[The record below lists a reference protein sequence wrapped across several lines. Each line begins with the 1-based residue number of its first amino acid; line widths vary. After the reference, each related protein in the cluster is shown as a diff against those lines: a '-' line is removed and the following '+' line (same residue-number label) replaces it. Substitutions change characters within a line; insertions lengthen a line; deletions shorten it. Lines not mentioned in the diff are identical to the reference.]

1 MYSLTIHNMDAAVY
15 SQLYAIAEQEDLSL
29 NQVVKRLL
37 RDALD
42 ALTLPKTRKTD
53 FGEFAGKW
61 SRQEEAAFNARVA
74 RTIDAE
80 DWR

>member
-29 NQVVKRLL
+29 SQVVKRLL

-42 ALTLPKTRKTD
+42 AL
-53 FGEFAGKW
+53 
-61 SRQEEAAFNARVA
+61 
-74 RTIDAE
+74 RTVE
-80 DWR
+80 DSTPCSDK

>member
-61 SRQEEAAFNARVA
+61 SQQEASAFNARVA
-74 RTIDAE
+74 RSIDAE

>member
-1 MYSLTIHNMDAAVY
+1 MYSLTIHNMDAAMY
-15 SQLYAIAEQEDLSL
+15 TRLYAIARQEELSL

-42 ALTLPKTRKTD
+42 ALAPQRNLKSD

-61 SRQEEAAFNARVA
+61 SEQEAKEFNARVA

>member
-15 SQLYAIAEQEDLSL
+15 SRLYAIAEQEGLSL
-29 NQVVKRLL
+29 NQIVKRLL
-37 RDALD
+37 REALD
-42 ALTLPKTRKTD
+42 ALAPTRKREVD

-61 SRQEEAAFNARVA
+61 SEQEATEFNARVA

>member
-15 SQLYAIAEQEDLSL
+15 SRLYAIAEQEELSL

-42 ALTLPKTRKTD
+42 ALGPARKSKAD

-61 SRQEEAAFNARVA
+61 SKREAAEFNARVA

>member
-1 MYSLTIHNMDAAVY
+1 MTMTGFHPSRPIPRPQGPA
-15 SQLYAIAEQEDLSL
+15 
-29 NQVVKRLL
+29 
-37 RDALD
+37 
-42 ALTLPKTRKTD
+42 RKCKAD

-61 SRQEEAAFNARVA
+61 SEREAAEFNARVA

>member
-1 MYSLTIHNMDAAVY
+1 MYSLTIHNMDASDY
-15 SQLYAIAEQEDLSL
+15 SRLYAIAEQEDQSL

-37 RDALD
+37 REALD
-42 ALTLPKTRKTD
+42 ALAPARKRKVD
-53 FGEFAGKW
+53 FGEFAGNW
-61 SRQEEAAFNARVA
+61 SEQESAEFNARVA

>member
-15 SQLYAIAEQEDLSL
+15 SRLYAIAEQEELSL

-42 ALTLPKTRKTD
+42 ALAPARKRKSD

-61 SRQEEAAFNARVA
+61 SEREAAEFNARVA
-74 RTIDAE
+74 RAVDAE

>member
-15 SQLYAIAEQEDLSL
+15 SRLYSLAEQEDLSL

-42 ALTLPKTRKTD
+42 ALAVPRKRKVN
-53 FGEFAGKW
+53 FGEFAGRW
-61 SRQEEAAFNARVA
+61 SEQEAAEFNARVA
-74 RTIDAE
+74 RTIDME

>member
-1 MYSLTIHNMDAAVY
+1 MYSLTIHNMDASVY
-15 SQLYAIAEQEDLSL
+15 SRLYALAEQEEQSM

-42 ALTLPKTRKTD
+42 ALALPKKRKTD
-53 FGEFAGKW
+53 FGDFAGKW
-61 SRQEEAAFNARVA
+61 SPEEGAAFNAAVS
-74 RTIDAE
+74 RTVDAE

>member
-15 SQLYAIAEQEDLSL
+15 SRLYAIAEQEDLSL

-42 ALTLPKTRKTD
+42 ALTLPKKR
-53 FGEFAGKW
+53 
-61 SRQEEAAFNARVA
+61 
-74 RTIDAE
+74 
-80 DWR
+80 

>member
-15 SQLYAIAEQEDLSL
+15 SRLYAIAEQEELSL

-42 ALTLPKTRKTD
+42 ALAPARKRKSD

-61 SRQEEAAFNARVA
+61 SEREAAEFNARVA
-74 RTIDAE
+74 RAVDAE
-80 DWR
+80 DWL